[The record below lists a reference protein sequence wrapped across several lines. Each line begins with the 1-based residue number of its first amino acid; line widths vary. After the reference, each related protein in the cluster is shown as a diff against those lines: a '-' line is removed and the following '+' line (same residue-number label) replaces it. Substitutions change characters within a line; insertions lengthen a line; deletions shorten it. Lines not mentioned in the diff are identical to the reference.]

1 MGVDSM
7 KKLPSILLLAA
18 AWLLAFVPCAMDWP
32 QRWLGAQ
39 ASFLPPLMVYAAL
52 TCGPG
57 WLTALALAGGVC
69 ADALSCNPPGS
80 TALPLL
86 LVGTAIYRHREVIL
100 RKETFAQVTL
110 GLAASAAAPVL
121 QVLLLLTFGYDP
133 LVGWA
138 SLWPWLFMT
147 LTGGAITPLLFR
159 ALDRLLGAVT
169 YPAAGSGGLSP
180 EREIVRGRY

>member
-1 MGVDSM
+1 M
-7 KKLPSILLLAA
+7 KWLPHLLLLAA
-18 AWLLAFVPCAMDWP
+18 AWALAFLPCAMDWP

-39 ASFLPPLMVYAAL
+39 VSFLPPLMVYAAL
-52 TCGPG
+52 NCGPG
-57 WLTALALAGGVC
+57 WLALLALAGGLG

-80 TALPLL
+80 TSVPLL
-86 LVGTAIYRHREVIL
+86 LIGMAVLRHREVIL

-110 GLAASAAAPVL
+110 GLAASAAAPLL

-138 SLWPWLFMT
+138 SLWPWLFMAVA
-147 LTGGAITPLLFR
+147 GGAMTPLLFR

-169 YPAAGSGGLSP
+169 YPAAGPGGFAP